1 MRLPRRLHKG
11 EEATLVE
18 HLDELRGRIIVCLLA
33 LAVGFVVGYAFH
45 HELLHWL
52 NAPLPRRLKPTTF
65 GVAEPFLISIKLSLW
80 AGFALALPV
89 LLWQAWSFLAPAVDE
104 HAQRVVV
111 VCVLIATVLLACG
124 VLFGYFL
131 ALPAAI
137 HYLTNYDKD
146 EFRTA
151 LAAKAFYSF
160 ELMVL
165 AAVGLVFE
173 LPIVV
178 VALTRIGV
186 LTTRQL
192 RKNRKIGYFVVCCVG
207 VALPGIDPVTTAI
220 ETVPLVVL
228 YEGSIWVSVLM
239 ERRRVRARVPGA
251 ATS

>member
-1 MRLPRRLHKG
+1 MRLPRRLRTG

-18 HLDELRGRIIVCLLA
+18 HLDELRGRILVCLAA
-33 LAVGFVVGYAFH
+33 LAVGCVVGYVFH

-52 NAPLPRRLKPTTF
+52 NAPLPHRLKPTTF

-89 LLWQAWSFLAPAVDE
+89 ILWQTWSFLSPAVDE

-111 VCVLIATVLLACG
+111 AAVVIATALLVCG

-151 LAAKAFYSF
+151 LAAKQFYSF

-178 VALTRIGV
+178 VALTTIGI
-186 LTTRQL
+186 LSTRQL
-192 RKNRKIGYFVVCCVG
+192 RKNRRIGYFVVCCVA

-220 ETVPLVVL
+220 EAIPLVVL
-228 YEGSIWVSVLM
+228 YEASIWVSVLM
-239 ERRRVRARVPGA
+239 ERRRERAQVPGTA
-251 ATS
+251 PG

>member
-11 EEATLVE
+11 GGGPLVK
-18 HLDELRGRIIVCLLA
+18 HRDELRGRLIVCLLA
-33 LAVGFVVGYAFH
+33 LTVGCIVGYAFH

-65 GVAEPFLISIKLSLW
+65 GVAEPFLISLKLSLW

-111 VCVLIATVLLACG
+111 GCVMIATVLLVCG
-124 VLFGYFL
+124 VMFGYFL

-151 LAAKAFYSF
+151 LAAKPFYSF

-165 AAVGLVFE
+165 AATGLVFE

-178 VALTRIGV
+178 VALTRIGI
-186 LTTRQL
+186 LSTRQL
-192 RKNRKIGYFVVCCVG
+192 RKNRRIGCFVVCCVA

-220 ETVPLVVL
+220 EAIPLVVL
-228 YEGSIWVSVLM
+228 YEASIWVSVLM
-239 ERRRVRARVPGA
+239 ERRRERAQVPGA
-251 ATS
+251 ATG

>member
-1 MRLPRRLHKG
+1 MRLPRRLRTG

-18 HLDELRGRIIVCLLA
+18 HLDELRGRILVCLAA
-33 LAVGFVVGYAFH
+33 LAIGCVVGYAFH

-52 NAPLPRRLKPTTF
+52 NTPLPHRLKPTTF

-89 LLWQAWSFLAPAVDE
+89 ILWQAWSFLAPAVDE
-104 HAQRVVV
+104 HSQRVVV
-111 VCVLIATVLLACG
+111 GCVMVATVLLVCG

-151 LAAKAFYSF
+151 LAAKQFYSF

-165 AAVGLVFE
+165 AATGLVFE

-192 RKNRKIGYFVVCCVG
+192 RKNRRIGYFVVCCIA
-207 VALPGIDPVTTAI
+207 VALPGVDPVTTAI
-220 ETVPLVVL
+220 EGLPLVVL
-228 YEGSIWVSVLM
+228 YEASIWVAVLL
-239 ERRRVRARVPGA
+239 ERRSARARVPGA
-251 ATS
+251 ATG